1 MKTLFSIGTVF
12 AGLVCSSALV
22 AQVAPPPLDTPC
34 VAGTLA
40 SYEGEG
46 FNCSVGIDNFNGFR
60 STGGLDATNVEVT
73 PVLAAGDGGG
83 FQLSALNSSV
93 FSDST
98 GSNVTYDVFWDLD
111 NIDPGPQANGASLG
125 MDPPMGNVT
134 IIENYCTNAF
144 FNSDGVCTAGI
155 QSLMVK
161 SPPCLTSAVT
171 DPADCQATLNFSP
184 FLDSAGVKTII
195 ELDPANTAGTSSF
208 DSLTG
213 TSSNNPEP
221 ATWLLSFGGLLTIR
235 MLRRRKV

>member
-93 FSDST
+93 FSNST

-111 NIDPGPQANGASLG
+111 NIDPGPQSNSAQLG
-125 MDPPMGNVT
+125 MDPPMNVN
-134 IIENYCTNAF
+134 IIQDYCDNAF
-144 FNSDGVCTAGI
+144 FNSDGVCTAGT
-155 QSLMVK
+155 QSLMVTA
-161 SPPCLTSAVT
+161 PPCNTTT
-171 DPADCQATLNFSP
+171 DPAACQASLTFNP
-184 FLDSAGVKTII
+184 FLDSYGLKTII
-195 ELDPANTAGTSSF
+195 ELEGATGPSGF
-208 DSLTG
+208 DSF
-213 TSSNNPEP
+213 TSTTSNNPEP
-221 ATWLLSFGGLLTIR
+221 ATWLLGLGGLLT
-235 MLRRRKV
+235 MALLRKRKV